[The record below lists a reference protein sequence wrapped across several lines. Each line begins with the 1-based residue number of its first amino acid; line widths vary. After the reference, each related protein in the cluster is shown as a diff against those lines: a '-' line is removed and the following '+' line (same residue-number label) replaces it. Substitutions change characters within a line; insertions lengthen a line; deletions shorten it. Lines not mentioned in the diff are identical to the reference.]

1 MPSLSYDEVETLLHL
16 ARDAAVG
23 DSFASR
29 LTFVTDHL
37 GALVPYSSLTL
48 MVLGP
53 DGPSQLLCRNGASPA
68 DLATYCAQ
76 YMEHDPMIK
85 RGPFGKAEVV
95 TLSDVVSDGQFGRDA
110 FTGEFLPSRGLRFAL
125 GVSPK
130 LPDGRLVSLGIHRD
144 PGLGDFTAKERQV
157 IRLASPDVGRAV
169 YSSVLQERV
178 TALARADDPAAR
190 EGALVF
196 DLQGNVLQ
204 ADAGARAL
212 CGLLARDRGGVPID
226 QFVTEVRHLAS
237 VPRDAG
243 FERPIT
249 LADGGRV
256 HMRFDKVAV
265 ASGPRVVGQ
274 LRYEPPTPTARLEAF
289 AVRHRLSQR
298 ERDVAALAGEGLGN
312 RGIGFKLGISEITV
326 GTHLSKVYRKTGLSN
341 RTELAR
347 ALAEDLTHQA

>member
-1 MPSLSYDEVETLLHL
+1 VPLSYDEVETLLQL
-16 ARDAAVG
+16 ARDAG
-23 DSFASR
+23 QGTSFESR
-29 LTFVTDHL
+29 LTSVTDHL
-37 GALVPYSSLTL
+37 ATLIPYSSLTL

-53 DGPSQLLCRNGASPA
+53 NGPTNLLCRNSASPA
-68 DLATYCAQ
+68 ALVAYVEQ
-76 YMEHDPMIK
+76 YMAHDPMVK
-85 RGPFGKAEVV
+85 RGPFGSQEVV
-95 TLSDVVSDGQFGRDA
+95 CLSDVVEPAEFGRDA
-110 FTGEFLPSRGLRFAL
+110 FTGEFLPQQGMRFAL

-130 LPDGRLVSLGIHRD
+130 LPDGRHVSLGIHRD
-144 PGLGDFTAKERQV
+144 SGLGDFTAKERQV
-157 IRLASPDVGRAV
+157 IRLASLDVGRAV
-169 YSSVLQERV
+169 YSSVVQEKV

-226 QFVTEVRHLAS
+226 QFVTEVRQLAS

-243 FERPIT
+243 FERPIALT
-249 LADGGRV
+249 GGGRV
-256 HMRFDKVAV
+256 HTRFDKVAA

-289 AVRHRLSQR
+289 AARHRLSQR

-347 ALAEDLTHQA
+347 ALVEDVDHHG

>member
-1 MPSLSYDEVETLLHL
+1 MPTLSYDEVETLLQL
-16 ARDAAVG
+16 ARDAAG
-23 DSFASR
+23 ADSFASR

-37 GALVPYSSLTL
+37 GTLVPYTSLTL

-53 DGPSQLLCRNGASPA
+53 GGPSRLLCRNGASPE
-68 DLATYCAQ
+68 DLATYVEQ
-76 YMEHDPMIK
+76 YMAHDPMVK
-85 RGPFGKAEVV
+85 RGPFGSSEIV
-95 TLSDVVSDGQFGRDA
+95 TLSDVVSDQQFGRDA
-110 FTGEFLPSRGLRFAL
+110 FTGEFLPSRGLRYAL
-125 GVSPK
+125 GVSPR
-130 LPDGRLVSLGIHRD
+130 LPDGSLVSLGIHRA
-144 PGLGDFTAKERQV
+144 PALGDFTAKEREV

-169 YSSVLQERV
+169 YSTVLQEKV
-178 TALARADDPAAR
+178 AALAQANDPAGR

-196 DLQGNVLQ
+196 DLRGNVLQ

-212 CGLLARDRGGVPID
+212 CGLLARDRGGIPID
-226 QFVTEVRHLAS
+226 QFVTEVRQLAS

-249 LADGGRV
+249 LSGGGRV
-256 HMRFDKVAV
+256 HVRFDRIAV
-265 ASGPRVVGQ
+265 SGGPRVVGQ

-289 AVRHRLSQR
+289 AARHGLSQR

-312 RGIGFKLGISEITV
+312 RHIGFKLGISEITV

-347 ALAEDLTHQA
+347 ALVEDADHHG